1 MSHDLQL
8 QLELD
13 KMAAEKRGLSDE
25 VATLTHSLDEHRAQS
40 AKREAEWVE
49 SKEVV
54 RGALGG
60 QVVELQR
67 QLSAVQEELSG
78 TRQAAKEKEEELTQ
92 LYKKGA
98 WAVGAPLQCC
108 LNTCTRLLC
117 THLVFLE
124 HFVQVRTCW
133 CACVLTMPCN
143 AFMFVLM
150 YIHMRLCHAL

>member
-25 VATLTHSLDEHRAQS
+25 VAALTHSLDEHRAQS
-40 AKREAEWVE
+40 AKREAEWAE

-67 QLSAVQEELSG
+67 QLSAVQAELSG
-78 TRQAAKEKEEELTQ
+78 TRQAAKEKEEELTH

-108 LNTCTRLLC
+108 LNTCTCCLLC
-117 THLVFLE
+117 T
-124 HFVQVRTCW
+124 
-133 CACVLTMPCN
+133 
-143 AFMFVLM
+143 
-150 YIHMRLCHAL
+150 LCSLNTLCRYAHVGVHVC